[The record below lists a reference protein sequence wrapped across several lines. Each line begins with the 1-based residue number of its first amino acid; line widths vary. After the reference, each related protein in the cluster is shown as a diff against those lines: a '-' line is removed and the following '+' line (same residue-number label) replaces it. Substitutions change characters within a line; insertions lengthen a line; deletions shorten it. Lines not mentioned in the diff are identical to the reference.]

1 MMRNSV
7 KLISF
12 LGLGT
17 TLLAAILFWAGM
29 FDLPT
34 AKIAMLAGTI
44 VWFATCPLWMG
55 RELPVD
61 SDQVEI

>member
-1 MMRNSV
+1 M
-7 KLISF
+7 KLFSF
-12 LGLGT
+12 LGLST
-17 TLLAAILFWAGM
+17 TLLAAILFWQGTI
-29 FDLPT
+29 DLPT

-44 VWFATCPLWMG
+44 IWFTTCPMWVG